1 MNIVLKRL
9 HAIGFLSLGD
19 VEINLSDRGF
29 VLVEGINNNHA
40 DLAKSN
46 GSGKSSIWSA
56 ICYAL
61 TGETINGVS
70 KNLVNMF
77 TDTGCS
83 VELEFSYDN
92 VEYKVVRTRDFGAK
106 GATLKLFVNNEDKS
120 GKGIKE
126 SEQALANYLPDLTS
140 QLLSSVIILGQGL
153 PNRFSSNTPSGRK
166 EVLERLTKS
175 DFMIED
181 IRTRVSERL
190 DKLNDSKRQID
201 NNLLTI
207 NTQTSERQRQLDKL
221 NEQLKEMSN
230 IEGIEH
236 DIAEAEKRINEEMSI
251 DNELSEKSKRLHENI
266 SDVNKKLMDIKEEKS
281 QKSNEIKDK
290 YYNIE
295 YSINKNILENQYKAK
310 QTKDE
315 FTKLDNMTGI
325 CPTCHQPL
333 KDFVKPD
340 TASLHEEY
348 DRITKLVEECKDEL
362 AMNAMSRDKELE
374 ESLKSYASIE
384 DELSE
389 SIKKTNDELSSIDND
404 MTLNKRNLSND
415 TTLLAS
421 LKEKMNQ
428 INAQMFSIND
438 EIKNIEI
445 SLKSLNDD
453 KLYNLQEGETISR
466 HIDVVN
472 KMMTYV
478 KRDFRGEL
486 LRNIVDYL
494 NAKSKEYS
502 KYVFGTTDI
511 VLDID
516 GNNLNIS
523 YCGKQYE
530 VLSGGEKQKVDIVI
544 QFSIRDMLCKYL
556 NFSSNILVLD
566 EILDNLDSVG
576 CQNVMRLISDK
587 LTSVDSL
594 FIISH
599 HSDELSIP
607 YDSKITIVKNDD
619 GVSHVKEQ

>member
-19 VEINLSDRGF
+19 VEINLANRGF

-207 NTQTSERQRQLDKL
+207 DTQTSERQRQLDKL

-230 IEGIEH
+230 IEGIEN
-236 DIAEAEKRINEEMSI
+236 DISEAEKRINEEMSI
-251 DNELSEKSKRLHENI
+251 DNELSEKSKKLHENI

-340 TASLHEEY
+340 TTALHKEY
-348 DRITKLVEECKDEL
+348 DRLTKLVEECKDEL

-374 ESLKSYASIE
+374 ESLKSYSSME

-389 SIKKTNDELSSIDND
+389 SVKKTNDELSSIDND
-404 MTLNKRNLSND
+404 MSLNKRNLSND

-438 EIKNIEI
+438 EIKNIETSI
-445 SLKSLNDD
+445 NSLNDD

-494 NAKSKEYS
+494 NVKSKEYS

>member
-1 MNIVLKRL
+1 
-9 HAIGFLSLGD
+9 
-19 VEINLSDRGF
+19 
-29 VLVEGINNNHA
+29 
-40 DLAKSN
+40 
-46 GSGKSSIWSA
+46 
-56 ICYAL
+56 
-61 TGETINGVS
+61 
-70 KNLVNMF
+70 
-77 TDTGCS
+77 
-83 VELEFSYDN
+83 
-92 VEYKVVRTRDFGAK
+92 
-106 GATLKLFVNNEDKS
+106 
-120 GKGIKE
+120 
-126 SEQALANYLPDLTS
+126 
-140 QLLSSVIILGQGL
+140 
-153 PNRFSSNTPSGRK
+153 
-166 EVLERLTKS
+166 
-175 DFMIED
+175 
-181 IRTRVSERL
+181 
-190 DKLNDSKRQID
+190 
-201 NNLLTI
+201 
-207 NTQTSERQRQLDKL
+207 
-221 NEQLKEMSN
+221 
-230 IEGIEH
+230 
-236 DIAEAEKRINEEMSI
+236 
-251 DNELSEKSKRLHENI
+251 
-266 SDVNKKLMDIKEEKS
+266 
-281 QKSNEIKDK
+281 
-290 YYNIE
+290 
-295 YSINKNILENQYKAK
+295 
-310 QTKDE
+310 
-315 FTKLDNMTGI
+315 MTGI
-325 CPTCHQPL
+325 CPTCHQPV

-340 TASLHEEY
+340 TTSLHEEY
-348 DRITKLVEECKDEL
+348 DRLTKIVEECKDEL

-384 DELSE
+384 DKLSE
-389 SIKKTNDELSSIDND
+389 SVKKTNDELSSIDND
-404 MTLNKRNLSND
+404 MSLNKRNLSSD
-415 TTLLAS
+415 TTMLAS

-438 EIKNIEI
+438 EIKNIET
-445 SLKSLNDD
+445 SLDSLNDD
-453 KLYNLQEGETISR
+453 KLYNLHEGETISR

-494 NAKSKEYS
+494 NVKSKEYS